1 MAGLLFARTGGR
13 SQASVEKLASG
24 ARQAGF
30 GAGALI
36 GLSCRFDQEM

>member
-1 MAGLLFARTGGR
+1 MAGLLLARTGCH
-13 SQASVEKLASG
+13 AKAPAKKLARL
-24 ARQAGF
+24 AHQAGF